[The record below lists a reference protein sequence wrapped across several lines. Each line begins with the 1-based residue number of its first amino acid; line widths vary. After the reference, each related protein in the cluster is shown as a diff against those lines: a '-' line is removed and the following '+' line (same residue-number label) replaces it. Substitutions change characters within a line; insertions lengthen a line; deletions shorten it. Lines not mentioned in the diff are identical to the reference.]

1 MRDAYER
8 IWNTVKKIA
17 EENSGKTVA
26 CATHGGVTR
35 CLLCRLLIG
44 DITKLST
51 MPWSENTAVS
61 LIEFDESLNPHVVFF
76 NDVSHLPKE
85 LIPVRSR
92 LSSFMSG
99 EAK

>member
-17 EENSGKTVA
+17 EENAGKTVA

-35 CLLCRLLIG
+35 CLLCRLLKG
-44 DITKLST
+44 DITKLSA

-61 LIEFDESLNPHVVFF
+61 LIEFSDELKPTLIFY
-76 NDVSHLPKE
+76 NDVTHLPE
-85 LIPVRSR
+85 NMRPVRNR